1 MRETNVLN
9 FEKKKKF
16 ANACE
21 KTFFFCGDE
30 RSSNPQKNGEKGSGN
45 VRRGLDNVR
54 ECFSKKSEIWGLHN
68 VRAEYEKPALNP
80 PFRAFW

>member
-1 MRETNVLN
+1 MNEPI
-9 FEKKKKF
+9 
-16 ANACE
+16 
-21 KTFFFCGDE
+21 D
-30 RSSNPQKNGEKGSGN
+30 SSNETARTGFRARIKNGEKGSGN

>member
-1 MRETNVLN
+1 MEFREKMLHD
-9 FEKKKKF
+9 EKI
-16 ANACE
+16 
-21 KTFFFCGDE
+21 
-30 RSSNPQKNGEKGSGN
+30 QKGEKGSGN

>member
-1 MRETNVLN
+1 MKNISLFEPNITNL
-9 FEKKKKF
+9 EKKMVLSF
-16 ANACE
+16 I
-21 KTFFFCGDE
+21 F
-30 RSSNPQKNGEKGSGN
+30 GEKGSGN